1 VVYHSKSFN
10 VSNRPIAG
18 DITYGD
24 DASNQTAL
32 PANQFVSFSLVKNGS
47 RIGSMTI
54 TQNGKYELRLRKE
67 YQFNWT
73 GDKVELYTSIG
84 NVYYRAEFADV
95 STLVASPAIKM
106 IKQE

>member
-1 VVYHSKSFN
+1 
-10 VSNRPIAG
+10 
-18 DITYGD
+18 
-24 DASNQTAL
+24 
-32 PANQFVSFSLVKNGS
+32 
-47 RIGSMTI
+47 M
-54 TQNGKYELRLRKE
+54 RKE